1 MEPRLRRR
9 EGDPGEGR
17 GLGQWVAEVVVQD
30 DERPVLR
37 VEEHECPLDQIPV
50 GQVAGRIGADR
61 LVDDLELDLD
71 GTAPSPARL
80 VEAGIDEEAVE
91 PGIEPVRITKSGQV
105 PPGSHQG
112 VLDRVARELR
122 VPQDE
127 SRGRVQS
134 G

>member
-1 MEPRLRRR
+1 MLRIEPDEGSLHEVAVR
-9 EGDPGEGR
+9 EVPT
-17 GLGQWVAEVVVQD
+17 
-30 DERPVLR
+30 
-37 VEEHECPLDQIPV
+37 
-50 GQVAGRIGADR
+50 RIGIRR
-61 LVDDLELDLD
+61 LVDGSDLDLD
-71 GTAPSPARL
+71 RATPATAGL

-91 PGIEPVRITKSGQV
+91 PGVEPLRITKSGQV

-122 VPQDE
+122 VPEDE